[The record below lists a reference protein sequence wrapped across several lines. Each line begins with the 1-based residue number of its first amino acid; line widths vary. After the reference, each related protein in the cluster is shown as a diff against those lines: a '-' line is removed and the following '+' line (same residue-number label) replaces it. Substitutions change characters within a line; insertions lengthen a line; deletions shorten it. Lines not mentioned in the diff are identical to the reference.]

1 MLHGLPPRPEL
12 RTLRLFKRTGWIAAG
27 LRRAVL
33 AAGGGV
39 RVAGDDAWTP
49 CVGDAH
55 SFMRFLLYAEA
66 GGGLP
71 PPPSPSLTP
80 TRREGKPAALSA
92 PACSPSS
99 TSLQP

>member
-1 MLHGLPPRPEL
+1 MPLRARWGARGHRHPPRPEL
-12 RTLRLFKRTGWIAAG
+12 LIQRLFKRTGWIAAG

-66 GGGLP
+66 GGG
-71 PPPSPSLTP
+71 
-80 TRREGKPAALSA
+80 
-92 PACSPSS
+92 
-99 TSLQP
+99 